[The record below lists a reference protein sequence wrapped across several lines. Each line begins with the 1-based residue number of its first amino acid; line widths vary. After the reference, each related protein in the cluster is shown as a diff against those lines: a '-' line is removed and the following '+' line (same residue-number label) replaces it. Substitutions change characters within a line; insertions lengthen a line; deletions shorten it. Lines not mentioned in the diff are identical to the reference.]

1 MAPAVAV
8 LGARAR
14 LEPGDQHSFDLLVL
28 GVGMLPAELRKPHR
42 LPERAQVEGRSQS
55 CRRRLRRVVS
65 HVVIVGRARFGREG

>member
-8 LGARAR
+8 LGAGAG
-14 LEPGDQHSFDLLVL
+14 LEPGDQHRFDLLVPS
-28 GVGMLPAELRKPHR
+28 VWMLPTELRKPHR